1 MKTRFDKP
9 MIMND
14 PNRGLWFILL
24 EIDTRTRISLNPSH
38 SLDHSAASA
47 TAMRMRTMIHTRK
60 LCWAAPLRR
69 NRRLRVPVHAR
80 CELAMAV

>member
-1 MKTRFDKP
+1 

-14 PNRGLWFILL
+14 PNRGLWHILL
-24 EIDTRTRISLNPSH
+24 AIDTRTRISLNPSH
-38 SLDHSAASA
+38 SLDHLAASA

-69 NRRLRVPVHAR
+69 DHGLPVPVHAR
-80 CELAMAV
+80 CELAIAVRPRR